1 MASEAE
7 MRTFPMPPSQGYA
20 ETKTFGYAGDYG
32 YYLVP
37 SSSSYG
43 QGADASD
50 YYYVSYDG
58 VAGKDVWI
66 YGAWGVTPIPA
77 ASGGADA
84 CGHAH
89 TSYGVWARY
98 QYRRWFGFPF
108 WFVSLDRWIFLGG
121 GGMSGVRNAAGQ
133 CVLKTMNPLSSFS
146 PQFGWGSSALHL
158 DLRGTP
164 YITQLVLGVLS
175 YTHGWGSCTLPP
187 GEWFPACHEPS
198 WAIAYTLP

>member
-1 MASEAE
+1 
-7 MRTFPMPPSQGYA
+7 MRTFPMPPPQGYA

-43 QGADASD
+43 KGLDASD

-77 ASGGADA
+77 ASGGHDA
-84 CGHAH
+84 CAHAH
-89 TSYGVWARY
+89 TSYGVWARQEY
-98 QYRRWFGFPF
+98 KRWFTFPF

-133 CVLKTMNPLSSFS
+133 CVQKTMNSNSSFD
-146 PQFGWGSSALHL
+146 PQLGWGNSALHL

-164 YITQLVLGVLS
+164 DIKQLVIGVLS
-175 YTHGWGSCTLPP
+175 QTHGWGSCTLPP
-187 GEWFPACHEPS
+187 GESFLACHEPS

>member
-1 MASEAE
+1 
-7 MRTFPMPPSQGYA
+7 MRTFPMPPLRGYA

-43 QGADASD
+43 AGVTASD

-66 YGAWGVTPIPA
+66 YGAWGDTPIPA
-77 ASGGADA
+77 PSGGADA

-89 TSYGVWARY
+89 ASYGVWARY
-98 QYRRWFGFPF
+98 DIRFR
-108 WFVSLDRWIFLGG
+108 FVTLRGWMFVGG

-133 CVLKTMNPLSSFS
+133 CVLSTMNPLSSID
-146 PQFGWGSSALHL
+146 PRFGWGSGALHL
-158 DLRGTP
+158 DLRGRP
-164 YITQLVLGVLS
+164 YIKQLVLGVLS
-175 YTHGWGSCTLPP
+175 STHGWGSCALPP
-187 GEWFPACHEPS
+187 GQTFRACHEPS

>member
-1 MASEAE
+1 
-7 MRTFPMPPSQGYA
+7 MRTFPMPPPQGYA

-89 TSYGVWARY
+89 TSYGVWARFE
-98 QYRRWFGFPF
+98 YRRWFGFPF
-108 WFVSLDRWIFLGG
+108 WFVSLD
-121 GGMSGVRNAAGQ
+121 Q
-133 CVLKTMNPLSSFS
+133 QTMNPLSSFS
-146 PQFGWGSSALHL
+146 PQFGWGNSALHL

-187 GEWFPACHEPS
+187 GETFPACHEPS

>member
-1 MASEAE
+1 
-7 MRTFPMPPSQGYA
+7 MRTFPMPPPQGYA

-43 QGADASD
+43 QGAAASD
-50 YYYVSYDG
+50 YSYVSYDG

-66 YGAWGVTPIPA
+66 YGAWGVTAIPA
-77 ASGGADA
+77 ASGGGDA

-108 WFVSLDRWIFLGG
+108 WFVNMDRWIFVGG
-121 GGMSGVRNAAGQ
+121 GGMSGVRNANGQ
-133 CVLKTMNPLSSFS
+133 CVLKTMNPASASTSACAPAAAPRRWSSGES
-146 PQFGWGSSALHL
+146 WPGMI
-158 DLRGTP
+158 RGRWT
-164 YITQLVLGVLS
+164 
-175 YTHGWGSCTLPP
+175 
-187 GEWFPACHEPS
+187 
-198 WAIAYTLP
+198 

>member
-1 MASEAE
+1 
-7 MRTFPMPPSQGYA
+7 MPPPQGYA
-20 ETKTFGYAGDYG
+20 ETKTFGFAGDYG

-37 SSSSYG
+37 SSSTYG
-43 QGADASD
+43 QGTDAGD

-66 YGAWGVTPIPA
+66 YGAWGVTPIPNPSA
-77 ASGGADA
+77 GTDA

-98 QYRRWFGFPF
+98 KYRRWFGFPF
-108 WFVSLDRWIFLGG
+108 WFVDLEQWIFLGG
-121 GGMSGVRNAAGQ
+121 GGLSGVRNAAGQ
-133 CVLKTMNPLSSFS
+133 CVLRTMNPLSSFS
-146 PQFGWGSSALHL
+146 PAFGWGNSALHV
-158 DLRGTP
+158 DLRGTSS
-164 YITQLVLGVLS
+164 ITQLVLGVVS

-187 GEWFPACHEPS
+187 GENFRACHEPS

>member
-7 MRTFPMPPSQGYA
+7 MRTFPMPPPQGYA

-43 QGADASD
+43 QGTGASD
-50 YYYVSYDG
+50 YYYVLYDG

-77 ASGGADA
+77 PSGGRDA

-89 TSYGVWARY
+89 TSYGVWARDER
-98 QYRRWFGFPF
+98 RRWFGFPF
-108 WFVSLDRWIFLGG
+108 LFVNLEPWIFVGG

-133 CVLKTMNPLSSFS
+133 CVLKTMNPLSALD
-146 PQFGWGSSALHL
+146 PVFGWGNSALHL

-175 YTHGWGSCTLPP
+175 NTHGWGSCTPP
-187 GEWFPACHEPS
+187 PPLTFPACHEPS